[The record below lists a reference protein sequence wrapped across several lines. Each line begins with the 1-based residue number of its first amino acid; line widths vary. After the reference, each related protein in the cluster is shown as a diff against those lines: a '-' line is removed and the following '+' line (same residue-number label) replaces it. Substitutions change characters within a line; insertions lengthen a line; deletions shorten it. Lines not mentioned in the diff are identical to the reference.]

1 MWSNLQFTTGLN
13 YDDDVKD
20 DKDDDE
26 DSLLLGGG
34 EKENVNYKFVVVLRY
49 LPGTWYRR
57 MIIDE
62 QLDGILIEILVYVI
76 KTPPKPGIPWAFIGK
91 DSGRLM

>member
-1 MWSNLQFTTGLN
+1 
-13 YDDDVKD
+13 
-20 DKDDDE
+20 
-26 DSLLLGGG
+26 
-34 EKENVNYKFVVVLRY
+34 
-49 LPGTWYRR
+49 